1 MKKTHLLAAAAIVVG
16 GLTANAQKAEK
27 VTISHKGK
35 IIKVSVKA
43 LDAHLGHGDEI
54 MVLHNGEWVTETEYT
69 DAQSN
74 VEDLVDEY
82 QQYQDATA
90 EDEEFE
96 SDEDDFEESEEL

>member
-1 MKKTHLLAAAAIVVG
+1 MKKRNLLAAAAIVVG
-16 GLTANAQKAEK
+16 GLTANAQKADK

-43 LDAHLGHGDEI
+43 LNAHLKHGDEI
-54 MVLHNGEWVTETEYT
+54 MVFHDGEWLTETEYT
-69 DAQSN
+69 EAQSN
-74 VEDLVDEY
+74 VNDLVDEY

-96 SDEDDFEESEEL
+96 DEDEGFEDYEEL